1 MAAIA
6 PINPN
11 QTPSSDALTLEELSK
26 LETTIKTYHTF
37 PPSPN
42 TCTSL
47 ITQKINTPLSFV
59 WPFVRDFTNPDK
71 YKNFIRSC
79 TMKVGAGEVGSVR
92 DVNIISGPPAT
103 TSTERLEMLDDENH
117 ILSFRVLGGDH
128 RLQNYRSVTSVN
140 DFISEETGEV
150 YSVVLESYVVDIPEG
165 NSDDDTRLFVGTVV
179 KLNLTRLADLAMA
192 SFKSTEE
199 GLLNCHDART
209 VMRVN

>member
-1 MAAIA
+1 M
-6 PINPN
+6 NPN

-79 TMKVGAGEVGSVR
+79 KMKVGAGEV
-92 DVNIISGPPAT
+92 GPPAT

-150 YSVVLESYVVDIPEG
+150 YCVVLESYVVDIPEG

-179 KLNLTRLADLAMA
+179 KLNLARLADLAMA

-199 GLLNCHDART
+199 
-209 VMRVN
+209 VMRLN